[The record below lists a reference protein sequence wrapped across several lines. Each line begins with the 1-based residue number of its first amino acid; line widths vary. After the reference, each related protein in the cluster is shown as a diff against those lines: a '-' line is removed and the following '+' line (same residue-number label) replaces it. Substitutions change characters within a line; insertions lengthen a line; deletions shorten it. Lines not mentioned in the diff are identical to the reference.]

1 MPASTGFLILIISLL
16 FTQIFQALNAVG
28 ATLTKCLPSIF
39 LGLTLSIA
47 SETLL
52 ILLAI
57 TGVDFNEENE
67 EIDVIVLRFM
77 GKREPIEATHI
88 IAIVPMK

>member
-1 MPASTGFLILIISLL
+1 
-16 FTQIFQALNAVG
+16 
-28 ATLTKCLPSIF
+28 